1 MLKQLKKLVFKKSDQ
16 FDQNRMERNLDKLF
30 SHLETNM
37 HQNIYKIRKNN
48 SSVIVLKERKNIKKF
63 AESAEKISFLKR
75 KP

>member
-1 MLKQLKKLVFKKSDQ
+1 
-16 FDQNRMERNLDKLF
+16 MERNLDKLF